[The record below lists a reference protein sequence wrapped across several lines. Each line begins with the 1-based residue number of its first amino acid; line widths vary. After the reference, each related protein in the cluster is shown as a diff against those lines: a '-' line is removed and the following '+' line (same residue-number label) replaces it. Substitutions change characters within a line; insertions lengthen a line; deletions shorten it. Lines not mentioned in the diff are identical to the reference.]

1 VRITDTDVTD
11 EQKSGWLRGWFG
23 KKEGE
28 GSGPI
33 VAKLGEESSMIFD
46 PELKR
51 WVVKGVSFQQTI
63 LISNT

>member
-1 VRITDTDVTD
+1 LLIIQGD
-11 EQKSGWLRGWFG
+11 QKQSGWLRGWFG

-33 VAKLGEESSMIFD
+33 RAKLGEESSMIFD

-51 WVVKGVSFQQTI
+51 WIVKGVGPS
-63 LISNT
+63 LL